1 MNIEYENV
9 FCYLGFGGIKPGQD
23 TIKLVDECAREI
35 QDISNPKYTYEI
47 FDIKRQNKVL
57 FLKGS
62 NIIFSE
68 DDIIMHS
75 LKDSSKAALIAA
87 TLGLEI
93 DRKILL
99 YMKTRPI
106 KGLVLDACASAA
118 VESLFSKADSEVKS
132 IALAQD
138 LYAAFRYGPGYGKF
152 PLHFQ
157 FEILQA
163 LDAYRKIGLSVTES
177 FLLSPRKSLTAIMGL
192 KQAVPGKGENR
203 TKCMSCSA
211 VNCQYR
217 KDESLLE

>member
-9 FCYLGFGGIKPGQD
+9 FCYLGFGGIKPNPD
-23 TIKLVDECAREI
+23 TIKLVDECTHEI

-47 FDIKRQNKVL
+47 FDIKRQNEVL
-57 FLKGS
+57 FLRGS

-68 DDIIMHS
+68 DDILHY
-75 LKDSSKAALIAA
+75 LKDSSKVALIAA
-87 TLGLEI
+87 TLGIEI
-93 DRKILL
+93 DRRILL
-99 YMKTRPI
+99 YMKTQPI
-106 KGLVLDACASAA
+106 KGLILDACASAA
-118 VESLFSKADSEVKS
+118 IESLFSKADSEVKS

-138 LYAAFRYGPGYGKF
+138 LYATFRYGPGYGKF

-192 KQAVPGKGENR
+192 RQTMPLKDENR

>member
-9 FCYLGFGGIKPGQD
+9 FCYLGFGGVKPNRD
-23 TIKLVDECAREI
+23 AIKLVDECIREI

-62 NIIFSE
+62 NVIFGE
-68 DDIIMHS
+68 KDILHY
-75 LKDSSKAALIAA
+75 LKNSSKAVLMAA

-93 DRKILL
+93 DRKISL
-99 YMKTRPI
+99 YMKTQPA
-106 KGLVLDACASAA
+106 KGVVLDACASAA
-118 VESLFSKADSEVKS
+118 IESLCSEVESEIKS
-132 IALAQD
+132 IAFAQD

-152 PLHFQ
+152 SLHFQ

-192 KQAVPGKGENR
+192 GQTGPGKGENR

-217 KDESLLE
+217 KDESFLE